1 MEQNVLV
8 TGSTGFIGRNLV
20 ERLSS
25 THVLYTPTHAELD
38 LLDEGA
44 VNNYL
49 NGNQIDSIIHCA
61 SSGVER
67 RVGQQS
73 GVIEKNLRMF
83 FNLVINSPLYGRL
96 INLGSGAEYDKN
108 LDMRRV
114 KEEDFGRSIPSMEYD
129 FSKFVMG
136 QHVQNSGEDIK
147 HLRLFN
153 VFGKGEDYSQRF
165 ISRVICRNLLGL
177 PIEINQNA
185 FFDYF
190 YVNDAVDIINHFV
203 ENGSSERIY
212 NIGTGKS
219 IDLLSLAETIN
230 EVVDEKSEIIV
241 KKEGLNKEYTGDV
254 SKLMREISD
263 FKFTPLRV
271 AIEELY
277 QYYKEHIGELDRTK
291 IE

>member
-1 MEQNVLV
+1 MTQNVLV

-25 THVLYTPTHAELD
+25 AHILYTPTHAELD
-38 LLDEGA
+38 LLDWNA
-44 VNNYL
+44 VKNYL
-49 NGNQIDSIIHCA
+49 NDNQIDSVVHCA

-67 RVGQQS
+67 LVEHQS
-73 GVIEKNLRMF
+73 GVVEKNLRMF
-83 FNLVINSPLYGRL
+83 FNLVTNSSLYGKL
-96 INLGSGAEYDKN
+96 INLGSGAEYDKS
-108 LDMRRV
+108 LDMQRV
-114 KEEDFGRSIPSMEYD
+114 KEEDFGRSVPSMEYD

-136 QHVQNSGEDIK
+136 QYVQSSGKNIK

-190 YVNDAVDIINHFV
+190 YVNDAVDIINHFI
-203 ENGSSERIY
+203 ENDSSEMIY
-212 NIGTGKS
+212 NIGIGKP
-219 IDLLSLAETIN
+219 IDLLSLAEIIN
-230 EVVDEKSEIIV
+230 EIVDEKSEIIV
-241 KKEGLNKEYTGDV
+241 KKEGLNNEYTGNV
-254 SKLMREISD
+254 SRLMKEIGD
-263 FKFTPLRV
+263 FKFTPLRM
-271 AIEELY
+271 AIGELH

-291 IE
+291 LK